1 MQNYNIPSLPLARDV
16 ETKRVMKKVA
26 EARAALAE
34 LKGVHGILPNV
45 GILLNTLALQEAK
58 DSSAVENIIT
68 THDELFRAELN
79 LNKIKSIAAKEVQHY
94 SLALKT
100 GFELVM
106 RDKTDH
112 QRAYSDYTPH
122 TGAK

>member
-1 MQNYNIPSLPLARDV
+1 
-16 ETKRVMKKVA
+16 MKKVA

-79 LNKIKSIAAKEVQHY
+79 L
-94 SLALKT
+94 
-100 GFELVM
+100 
-106 RDKTDH
+106 TDH
-112 QRAYSDYTPH
+112 QYTYPAYSSD
-122 TGAK
+122 TGTKRRGIQKCPRY